1 MMAQP
6 KLRAALP
13 FHAYSSFNKKGGRV
27 HARVATTRNRILNLW
42 ADMASYG
49 KIAEELDI
57 SISTVV
63 DAIARAKR
71 LDDPRA
77 FRTYRH
83 KNILKADLRRK
94 DIKRMAI
101 QGYTAREIAK
111 ALGCTKRLVL
121 IRMKEIGDA

>member
-1 MMAQP
+1 MPQRQRQP
-6 KLRAALP
+6 ALP
-13 FHAYSSFNKKGGRV
+13 FYAYSSFNKKGGRV
-27 HARVATTRNRILNLW
+27 HPKVATTRNRVLNLW

-63 DAIARAKR
+63 DVIARAKR
-71 LDDPRA
+71 LNDPRA
-77 FRTYRH
+77 ARTYRH

-94 DIKRMAI
+94 DIKRMSV

-121 IRMKEIGDA
+121 IRLKEIA